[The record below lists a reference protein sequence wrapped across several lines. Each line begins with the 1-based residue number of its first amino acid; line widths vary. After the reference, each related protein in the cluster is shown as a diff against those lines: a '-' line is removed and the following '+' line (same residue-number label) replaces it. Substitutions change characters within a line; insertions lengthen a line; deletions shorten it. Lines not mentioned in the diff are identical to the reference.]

1 MPAPTSAC
9 IARALLVLAL
19 HMSLHSRPASSTE
32 AQGHIKKKTN
42 NKQNQKTLHISFGEY
57 VA

>member
-32 AQGHIKKKTN
+32 AQAHVKKRH
-42 NKQNQKTLHISFGEY
+42 KQNQKPLHISFGEY